1 MLLDWSSTEC
11 RFPSPQTKGLR
22 VGDVAAP
29 RRNRRAEPSER
40 MTMSKPPGGDRKARV
55 PFEDSHYIVTP
66 VSPSREGP
74 GFRALNSQGL
84 RVWCMK
90 PKPPMPTSKPPPSP
104 PPPPQQPPSPS
115 LSPVHQSPPLS
126 PAPALWPWPIA
137 VCVLLRAIL
146 GEVGGANRLKL
157 LLQP

>member
-1 MLLDWSSTEC
+1 
-11 RFPSPQTKGLR
+11 
-22 VGDVAAP
+22 
-29 RRNRRAEPSER
+29 
-40 MTMSKPPGGDRKARV
+40 MSKPAGVDHKARV

-74 GFRALNSQGL
+74 GFRALTSQGL

-90 PKPPMPTSKPPPSP
+90 PKPPMPTSKPPPSQP
-104 PPPPQQPPSPS
+104 PPQQQPPSPS